1 MEFSELLIII
11 ATENRKKRNP
21 PLGKTKL
28 LKLAYLV
35 ELYYKRLTRNRLTN
49 TNWVYFLYGPWTEEY
64 DVKIGQYPFTIEK
77 KQITEST
84 EQLAVLLDDD
94 YRYENTLSFDFNNA
108 LNSVLSKF
116 LAKPLNDILEYV
128 YFDTEPMLNAQN
140 RNEVLSWDVVQDSS
154 FFRVKELRIDNKV
167 KNDVEKKLMERKRQL
182 NG

>member
-11 ATENRKKRNP
+11 ATENRKKRKP

-49 TNWVYFLYGPWTEEY
+49 TTWIYFLYGPWTEEY
-64 DVKIGQYPFTIEK
+64 DDKIGKYPFTSEK
-77 KQITEST
+77 NQISENT
-84 EQLAVLLDDD
+84 EQVAVLLDDD
-94 YRYENTLSFDFNNA
+94 YRYENTLSFDINSA
-108 LNSVLSKF
+108 LNSVLTKF
-116 LAKPLNDILEYV
+116 LGKPLNDILEYV
-128 YFDTEPMLNAQN
+128 YFDTEPMLNAKS

-154 FFRVKELRIDNKV
+154 FFRVKELHIESKV
-167 KNDVEKKLMERKRQL
+167 KHDVEKKLMERKRQL